1 LSGGLL
7 GFLDRVNEGQSNMPG
22 LNFKL
27 RQDGVAKG
35 FGGDTGA
42 IGYKKDGASWH
53 GESSGNNF

>member
-1 LSGGLL
+1 
-7 GFLDRVNEGQSNMPG
+7 MPG

-35 FGGDTGA
+35 FGSDAGA

-53 GESSGNNF
+53 GESRANKF